1 LKDDIVVEPV
11 VDEVVEPVVEE
22 VVEPVVDHVPVPAP
36 VPVPVRVPNRPILR
50 KKSERIIL
58 VKLKKKVVG
67 PGSTVHEAIEID

>member
-1 LKDDIVVEPV
+1 MEPV

-22 VVEPVVDHVPVPAP
+22 VVEPVVDPVPVPVPAP